1 MDKVLITGITGFLG
15 SHIAETLVKN
25 NVQVIG
31 LKRPGAD
38 IWRCKGF
45 QDKIFWIDL
54 DNNGTWKSNIKNIR
68 PGAIIHCAW
77 IGVEAS
83 ERNLWHKQIKN
94 IDFQM
99 DLLEIADEIN
109 LENFLILG
117 SQAEYGFIDQKVN
130 EDHNTDATTA
140 YGSIKL
146 ACLEIFKTFCKQ
158 KSINW
163 VWLRVFSLF
172 GEREDQNWL
181 IPTVI
186 KKMQTDNEMDL
197 TPGEQKYAYMY
208 VKDFAGIVY
217 TMLRKAI
224 KPGVYNISS
233 DKLHTLRQ
241 LVESIKQQINPQFK
255 LNFGALP
262 YRDGQSMHIE
272 GDISKL
278 TGEIGLIDFTDFSV
292 ALSNTI
298 SYYTLK

>member
-1 MDKVLITGITGFLG
+1 MDRVLITGITGFLG
-15 SHIAETLVKN
+15 SHIAETLVQN
-25 NVQVIG
+25 NVHVIG

-38 IWRCKGF
+38 TWRCKGF
-45 QDKIFWIDL
+45 EEKIFWIDL
-54 DNNGTWKSNIKNIR
+54 DDAGIWKTVIKNFNLH
-68 PGAIIHCAW
+68 AIIHCAW

-83 ERNLWHKQIKN
+83 ERNVWHKQIRN

-99 DLLEIADEIN
+99 DLLEIAGN
-109 LENFLILG
+109 VKLEKFLVLG
-117 SQAEYGFIDQKVN
+117 SQAEYGFIDHKVN
-130 EDHNTDATTA
+130 EDHKTSATTA

-146 ACLEIFKTFCKQ
+146 ACLEIFKTFCEQ
-158 KSINW
+158 KNINW

-181 IPTVI
+181 IPSVI
-186 KKMQTDNEMDL
+186 KKMQTGDEMDL
-197 TPGEQKYAYMY
+197 TPGEQKYAYLY
-208 VKDFAGIVY
+208 VKDFAGAVY
-217 TMLRKAI
+217 TMLMKTI
-224 KPGVYNISS
+224 SPGVYNISS
-233 DKLHTLRQ
+233 DKLHTLRL
-241 LVESIKQQINPQFK
+241 LVEGIRQQINPQFK

-278 TGEIGLIDFTDFSV
+278 TRQIGPIDFTDFIV